1 MMSNNKGY
9 ESGAYARQKGIHEE
23 IGIAI
28 ATESNGSAALI
39 RNGVS
44 GAFVSRIQVA
54 PVLEDLARAADDGL
68 GVADASVHCAE
79 LLKSTGAKKLQAQV
93 VPTKYGARIYMCT
106 DNGRTIVGKL
116 SYLTGKFSEVSDA
129 IQTFV
134 ERYNLNNKES
144 L

>member
-1 MMSNNKGY
+1 MMSNNKEY
-9 ESGAYARQKGIHEE
+9 NPGAFARQNGIYEE

-39 RNGVS
+39 KSGIS

-54 PVLEDLARAADDGL
+54 PVLEELARAADDGL
-68 GVADASVHCAE
+68 GIADASAHCAE
-79 LLKSTGAKKLQAQV
+79 LLNSTGAKKLEAQV
-93 VPTKYGARIYMCT
+93 VPTKYGARIYMKT
-106 DNGRTIVGKL
+106 DKGRTIVGKL
-116 SYLTGKFSEVSDA
+116 SYLTGKVSEVSDV

-134 ERYNLNNKES
+134 ERYNLSNKES